1 MLDRGLRRPVYQVVV
16 TVADRAAGADGLWS
30 GDFDLLAR
38 LPDLARIDLVT
49 TASMLDTGFRERLQ
63 DLLPGVEETRVEPSA
78 PATGR
83 LVTPA
88 EPSGERY
95 FTFRDR
101 EEELLAV
108 IRQVKRRSTSERTAV
123 VFQRPL
129 PYLYVA
135 PQLFAS
141 AGVPFETRDTLP
153 LAAEPFA
160 AALDLV
166 LTFVSSGYARG
177 PTIELL
183 RSPHFL
189 FIHDRRE
196 LDPSAVG
203 VLDQRLLEARYL
215 GDRGELRR
223 LGTRW
228 GAPDAAP
235 ALVAAAL
242 ADELDELTRPGLS
255 SQLLDCL
262 LRFLDGHR
270 AAAPADADTASR
282 ESRAR
287 AAMVGVIRDLRDA
300 HARFDDRTEAPS
312 TVTSMLRRWIEA
324 MTFAAPTGTGGCCW
338 WTFGR
343 RGTGRSITCS
353 WSVWSME
360 SGRSARARLRS
371 IPARS

>member
-1 MLDRGLRRPVYQVVV
+1 
-16 TVADRAAGADGLWS
+16 
-30 GDFDLLAR
+30 
-38 LPDLARIDLVT
+38 
-49 TASMLDTGFRERLQ
+49 MLDTGFRERLQ

-78 PATGR
+78 PATAR
-83 LVTPA
+83 LMTPT
-88 EPSGERY
+88 EPAGERY

-129 PYLYVA
+129 PYLYLA
-135 PQLFAS
+135 LSCSPRPTCRSRHA
-141 AGVPFETRDTLP
+141 TRCRSP
-153 LAAEPFA
+153 PSRFA

-166 LTFVSSGYARG
+166 LTFVSSGYARI

-189 FIHDRRE
+189 FAHQGRR
-196 LDPSAVG
+196 LDPAAVG
-203 VLDQRLLEARYL
+203 ALDHRLLEARYV

-228 GAPDAAP
+228 GTPDAARRASAAAAP

-242 ADELDELTRPGLS
+242 ADELDELSRTGPS
-255 SQLLDCL
+255 SRLLDCL

-270 AAAPADADTASR
+270 AAAPADAETASR

-287 AAMVGVIRDLRDA
+287 AAVVGVIRDLRDA
-300 HARFDDRTEAPS
+300 HIRYDDPTEDPS
-312 TVTSMLRRWIEA
+312 AMRSILRRRIEA
-324 MTFAAPTGTGGCCW
+324 MTFAAPTGTGGVLLVDV
-338 WTFGR
+338 R
-343 RGTGRSITCS
+343 A
-353 WSVWSME
+353 
-360 SGRSARARLRS
+360 AR
-371 IPARS
+371 